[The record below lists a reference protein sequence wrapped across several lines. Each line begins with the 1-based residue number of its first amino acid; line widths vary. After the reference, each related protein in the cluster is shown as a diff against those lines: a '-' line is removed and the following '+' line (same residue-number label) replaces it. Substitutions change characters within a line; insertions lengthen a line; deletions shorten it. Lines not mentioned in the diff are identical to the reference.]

1 MFDYCNYQIPLS
13 KFLID
18 ILMFHEVHLSQVNP
32 FSLAKVCQ
40 FELSYRG
47 LGSDP
52 YLDDAGR
59 IQKFPEQIL
68 LMGRI
73 STIWSEL
80 EYYPTLHWGGE
91 VMGLNDALRLKSFD
105 SNELDIRATKTPKE
119 DPSYLT
125 IISEN
130 LYKIRDP
137 IAAGDQGGSGSAP
150 PKQAINVSL
159 IRTVSVAA
167 SDKGK
172 AVGSSAKP
180 AGKVVVLD
188 DEADR
193 LTEFSAAGSLLENL
207 SAYRHGGKT
216 PRDRPFTLP

>member
-1 MFDYCNYQIPLS
+1 
-13 KFLID
+13 
-18 ILMFHEVHLSQVNP
+18 
-32 FSLAKVCQ
+32 
-40 FELSYRG
+40 
-47 LGSDP
+47 
-52 YLDDAGR
+52 
-59 IQKFPEQIL
+59 
-68 LMGRI
+68 MGRI

-137 IAAGDQGGSGSAP
+137 IAAGDQGCSGSAP

-172 AVGSSAKP
+172 ADEDLVGEGSDAGVQPQLNLKRRRNPLSKSDLNLKGLKKAKP

-193 LTEFSAAGSLLENL
+193 VTEFSAAGSLLENL
-207 SAYRHGGKT
+207 SAYRHGGNT